1 MMKKLFLASYFA
13 DVSKHLPVFTGG
25 NCSGKTV
32 TFIPTASI
40 VEKVNFYVGAAKK
53 ALEKLGLIT
62 DELDVSKAS
71 KDEIKT
77 KLAGNDYIFISGGNT
92 FYLLQEL
99 KRTGADQMIV
109 EQIGK
114 GKIYI
119 GDSAGSIVTSPNI
132 EHVELMDDKKAAETL
147 TNYQGL
153 GVVDFYPVPH
163 HTNLPFKKAV
173 EKILLQYGNVMDLR
187 PMSNKQAI
195 TVYGDKVEL
204 IG

>member
-1 MMKKLFLASYFA
+1 MKKLFLASYFA
-13 DVSKHLPVFTGG
+13 DVSKHFPGFAGEDY
-25 NCSGKTV
+25 SGKTV

-71 KDEIKT
+71 KEEIET
-77 KLAGNDYIFISGGNT
+77 KLTGNDYIFISGGNT

-99 KRTGADQMIV
+99 KRTGADQMII

-132 EHVELMDDKKAAETL
+132 EYAELVDDKKAAETL
-147 TNYQGL
+147 MNYQSL

-163 HTNLPFKKAV
+163 HTNFPFKKAV
-173 EKILLQYGNVMDLR
+173 EKTLLKYGAVLDLR

-195 TVYGDKVEL
+195 TVSGDKVEL